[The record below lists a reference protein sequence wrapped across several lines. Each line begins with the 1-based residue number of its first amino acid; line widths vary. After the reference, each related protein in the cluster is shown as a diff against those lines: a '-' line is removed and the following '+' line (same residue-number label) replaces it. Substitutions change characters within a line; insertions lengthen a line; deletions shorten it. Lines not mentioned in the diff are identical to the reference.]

1 MTSDP
6 DQLRGRLRA
15 GLTAAMKARDKDAV
29 AALRTALAAID
40 NAEAVPPVPTV
51 PTVAGPA
58 ATSESIAGAAVG
70 LRSTEVTRRELT
82 PDDLQVV
89 LRAQIDERHTEAATY
104 DGLGRADAAERL
116 RREAAVLETYLP
128 G

>member
-40 NAEAVPPVPTV
+40 NAEAVPPV

>member
-40 NAEAVPPVPTV
+40 NAEAVPPV

-104 DGLGRADAAERL
+104 DGLGRADDAERL

>member
-15 GLTAAMKARDKDAV
+15 GLTAAIKARDKDAV

-40 NAEAVPPVPTV
+40 NAEAVPTV
-51 PTVAGPA
+51 SGPA

-70 LRSTEVTRRELT
+70 LRSTEVARRELT

-89 LRAQIDERHTEAATY
+89 LRAQIDERNAEAATY

>member
-51 PTVAGPA
+51 AGPA

-70 LRSTEVTRRELT
+70 LRSTEVARRELT

-89 LRAQIDERHTEAATY
+89 LRAQVDERHTEAATY